1 LDVEID
7 SDGQEI
13 RAHRLG
19 GGYAKPSREV
29 DATGDPLALTRIVV
43 SASSKSALSRIALQ
57 VHL

>member
-13 RAHRLG
+13 RAHHLG

-43 SASSKSALSRIALQ
+43 VEDVRRPRSASLPRST
-57 VHL
+57 